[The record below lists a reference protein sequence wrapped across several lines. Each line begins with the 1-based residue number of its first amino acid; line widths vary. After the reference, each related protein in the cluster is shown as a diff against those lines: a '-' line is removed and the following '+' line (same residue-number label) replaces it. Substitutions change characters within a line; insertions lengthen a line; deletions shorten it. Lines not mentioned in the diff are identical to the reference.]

1 MSWIIP
7 GIFFSVQFV
16 ASNTT
21 DTLMPEEKFPCKVKV
36 NEFEFPIERETV
48 KALDIIRRTGS
59 EYHLVFDNRSL
70 NAKVIEAD
78 PSGKQLK
85 VEVNG
90 DRFDVL
96 IQDELE
102 QMLDKMG
109 FNSVSTRHAREI
121 KAPMPG
127 MVLEVSVTEG
137 QEVNEGERILIL
149 EAMKMENSIMISTN
163 ARIKKILIRA
173 GEPVDKGQ
181 VLVELE

>member
-1 MSWIIP
+1 MP
-7 GIFFSVQFV
+7 GKKD
-16 ASNTT
+16 A
-21 DTLMPEEKFPCKVKV
+21 CKVTV
-36 NEFEFPIERETV
+36 NDFEFIIEREKV
-48 KALDIIRRTGS
+48 NGLDLLRKPGH
-59 EYHLVFDNRSL
+59 EYHLLFENRSV

-78 PSGKQLK
+78 QAGKKLK

-121 KAPMPG
+121 RAPMPG
-127 MVLEVSVTEG
+127 MVLEVSVSEG
-137 QEVNEGERILIL
+137 QEVNEGERVLIL

-163 ARIKKILIRA
+163 ARIKKILVRA